1 MRKINFPSYLLV
13 MKLFLYAL
21 TLITLSVGCSKKEE
35 QTKTYLPRILT
46 KNEGFNHYPEQKSD
60 SLSIFNVGNSSPQQF
75 SVKFRDTTVRIQT
88 DAGDKSKS
96 TDKFISAQF
105 INTQKTCLLVQPADS
120 TGLVGTS
127 YLISLK
133 GKGLEVISLYRAS
146 NGSQDQK
153 FTKGINRVGAA
164 GYLVDND
171 FFITNVNARAYLIKR
186 QNPEER
192 IQGQFLLMSP
202 DRQTV
207 VFLVQKSL
215 YQVHYPSAEV
225 ATETLK
231 GDVPQD
237 IPGVYAWIQNNY
249 SFQKNKKSISFLK
262 YNDDD
267 RIVDIKEFKSR

>member
-1 MRKINFPSYLLV
+1 
-13 MKLFLYAL
+13 MKLFLFAL
-21 TLITLSVGCSKKEE
+21 TVITLSVGCNKKEE

-46 KNEGFNHYPEQKSD
+46 KNESFNHYPEQKSD
-60 SLSIFNVGNSSPQQF
+60 SLTIFNVVNSKPQQF
-75 SVKFRDTTVRIQT
+75 SVRFRDTTISIQT
-88 DAGDKSKS
+88 DASDKNK
-96 TDKFISAQF
+96 TADKFTSAQF
-105 INTQKTCLLVQPADS
+105 INTQKTCLLVQLADS
-120 TGLVGTS
+120 TGLVGPS
-127 YLISLK
+127 YLVSLK
-133 GKGLEVISLYRAS
+133 GKELEVVSLYRAS

-153 FTKGINRVGAA
+153 FSTGINRIGAA

-171 FFITNVNARAYLIKR
+171 FFITNVNAKVYLIKR
-186 QNPEER
+186 QNPAER

-202 DRQTV
+202 DRQTA
-207 VFLVQKSL
+207 VFLVQRSL

-225 ATETLK
+225 STESLK

-267 RIVDIKEFKSR
+267 RIVDIKEFK